1 LPEITNVNFWKCEL
15 LEMLTSGFDGQDLEI
30 VVVVGKRNPLFTDLG
45 FGKHFENK
53 VSESVSVKVSWGKSE
68 V

>member
-1 LPEITNVNFWKCEL
+1 
-15 LEMLTSGFDGQDLEI
+15 MLTSGFDGQDLEI